1 MPCAWWRPATRCS
14 RLDHAA
20 PDRELRP
27 PRHARA
33 QCRDLERLTPREREV
48 LELIGR
54 GANNAEIGAT
64 LVVSEATVK
73 THVGRVLMKLGL
85 RDRVHAVIYAYEAGL
100 VGPTTGG
107 PA

>member
-1 MPCAWWRPATRCS
+1 M
-14 RLDHAA
+14 
-20 PDRELRP
+20 
-27 PRHARA
+27 
-33 QCRDLERLTPREREV
+33 

-54 GANNAEIGAT
+54 APTTPRSGQS

-85 RDRVHAVIYAYEAGL
+85 RDRVHAVIYAYEAGI

-107 PA
+107 RA